1 MRNPRNRISEISVI
15 CAVHEDV
22 MVRCRAHNATPNLAG
37 GAERTHGLFRCTN
50 GAAPTRRCV
59 AFQKISQTLCN
70 IQILI
75 SIASAVSR
83 TMKSRKSARSEL
95 ASMVVMVVEV
105 QEDQEVQAAL
115 AVEEVAPVVEAIR
128 NIARAEAK
136 VGLQARVGSRSQAA
150 ATTSSPVVVGAAT
163 RSTVCP
169 LRLSPRST
177 AVMQRQ
183 NWGLATVARAALLP
197 AVKAVLLR
205 PNQQGIEF
213 IDL

>member
-15 CAVHEDV
+15 CAVHEDM

-50 GAAPTRRCV
+50 GAANTRRCV

-70 IQILI
+70 IQISI
-75 SIASAVSR
+75 SIASAASR

-95 ASMVVMVVEV
+95 ASMVVMEVEV
-105 QEDQEVQAAL
+105 QEDQVVQAAL
-115 AVEEVAPVVEAIR
+115 AAEEVAPAVEAIQS
-128 NIARAEAK
+128 IARAEAK

-150 ATTSSPVVVGAAT
+150 ATTSNPVVVGVVT
-163 RSTVCP
+163 GSTICP
-169 LRLSPRST
+169 LRLSLRSV
-177 AVMQRQ
+177 AVQ
-183 NWGLATVARAALLP
+183 NQDWGLAAVARAALLST
-197 AVKAVLLR
+197 VKAVLLR
-205 PNQQGIEF
+205 PSQPGVRF